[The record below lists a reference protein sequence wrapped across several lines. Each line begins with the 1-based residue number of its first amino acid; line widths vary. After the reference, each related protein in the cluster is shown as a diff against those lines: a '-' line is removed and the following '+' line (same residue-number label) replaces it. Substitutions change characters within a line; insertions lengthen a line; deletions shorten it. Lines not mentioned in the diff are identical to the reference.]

1 MILFI
6 KEFPAKEF
14 FNKGLGAYQL
24 YPGSL
29 LRSPMPFLFILMFC
43 LALGLMPIV
52 ALSQNK
58 PSVID
63 EGYDLVN
70 RQFIDLIGDVD
81 GFFGGVAA
89 GEDQNSSWAR
99 VRLGVTD
106 FESDSVD
113 VRGNIKLKLVL
124 PNTEKRLQLL
134 LSTED
139 EDNLDSGNVRSG
151 TVATS
156 DNENISLALRFL
168 QSVRSSGSFKLDLGA
183 RVRDDSGQAFLRF
196 NATRRFL
203 ESGDGEL
210 RDLVLINNLW
220 YFSSSG
226 YENRLKLVYR
236 QLLRSPYADFFQSV
250 SEATWQEGE
259 RGARFVQTYAAFR
272 KLDDRTHVGLEA
284 IADLVTSP
292 EPDSRRLASVEARL
306 RYRQNLWRPWFYY
319 EVTPR
324 IRWEDEFDYSAR
336 LGIQL
341 QVEAFLG
348 SFQDKVAIV
357 K

>member
-1 MILFI
+1 MIQVINELLTKVLSASLF
-6 KEFPAKEF
+6 FSSNFMRFSLRFLVFLMLWLVTGFVLP
-14 FNKGLGAYQL
+14 GA
-24 YPGSL
+24 
-29 LRSPMPFLFILMFC
+29 
-43 LALGLMPIV
+43 
-52 ALSQNK
+52 ALSQDK

-63 EGYDLVN
+63 EGYELVN
-70 RQFIDLIGDVD
+70 RRFIDLIGDVD
-81 GFFGGVAA
+81 GFFGGAEA
-89 GEDQNSSWAR
+89 SDENNSSWAR
-99 VRLGVTD
+99 IRLGITD

-151 TVATS
+151 TVSTNDS
-156 DNENISLALRFL
+156 ENISLALRFL
-168 QSVRSSGSFKLDLGA
+168 QSVRSNSSFKLDLGA

-203 ESGDGEL
+203 ESGAEEH

-220 YFSSSG
+220 FFSKSG

-236 QLLRSPYADFFQSV
+236 QLLEWPHADFFQSV

-259 RGARFVQTYAAFR
+259 RGARFVQTLAAFR

-284 IADLVTSP
+284 IADVVTSP
-292 EPDSRRLASVEARL
+292 ERRGRRLASIEARV
-306 RYRQNLWRPWFYY
+306 RFRQNIGRPWFYY
-319 EVTPR
+319 EVMPR
-324 IRWEDEFDYSAR
+324 IRWEAENDYSAR

-348 SFQDKVAIV
+348 SLQDRVAIV